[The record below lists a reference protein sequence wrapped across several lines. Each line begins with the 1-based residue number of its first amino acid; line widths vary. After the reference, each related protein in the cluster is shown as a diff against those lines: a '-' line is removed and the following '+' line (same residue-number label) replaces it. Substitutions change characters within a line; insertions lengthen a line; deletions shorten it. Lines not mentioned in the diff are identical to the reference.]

1 MKELLLL
8 LLTYAASATDW
19 TPGELDELSYF
30 TQRVLDYKPREQD
43 ILLRYDTIYE
53 RKIYTEPVS
62 LLESEIVSIRNFHNF
77 LKETNQSLPERFV
90 NDPQRYDLRY
100 LVASQF
106 DFQQAYDRLVMR
118 DKWLNETFPMPREL
132 GFENPL
138 HKTGSYYWMG
148 RDLQSRPVAVV
159 TVKNLFT
166 KDLTD
171 APISN
176 VLSYALFFYQYGIEN
191 FMVPG

>member
-1 MKELLLL
+1 
-8 LLTYAASATDW
+8 
-19 TPGELDELSYF
+19 
-30 TQRVLDYKPREQD
+30 
-43 ILLRYDTIYE
+43 
-53 RKIYTEPVS
+53 
-62 LLESEIVSIRNFHNF
+62 
-77 LKETNQSLPERFV
+77 
-90 NDPQRYDLRY
+90 
-100 LVASQF
+100 
-106 DFQQAYDRLVMR
+106 MR

-166 KDLTD
+166 KELTD

-176 VLSYALFFYQYGIEN
+176 VLSYALFFYQFGIEN